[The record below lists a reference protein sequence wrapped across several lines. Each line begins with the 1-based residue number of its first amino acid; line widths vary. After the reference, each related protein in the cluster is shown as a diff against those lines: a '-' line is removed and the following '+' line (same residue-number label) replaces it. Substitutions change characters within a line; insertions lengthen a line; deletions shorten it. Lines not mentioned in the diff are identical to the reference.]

1 MWSPQYGRATLIA
14 HQVQWRGGLVADG
27 RSAPTVGQMVL
38 GLRLRDLRE
47 RAGCSFTDAAAALSV
62 NTTTV
67 RRMEK
72 AEVGLKP
79 PYVEKLLS
87 TYGIP
92 EPEITAFLSL
102 VEEANRPGWW
112 HRFRDVLPGWFSLY
126 VSLEGEASL
135 IRAYEPHCVPGLLQT
150 EDYARALLRTGFPY
164 ASDEELDRRVA
175 LRMERQELL
184 RRPDAP
190 RLWVVL
196 EEQVVRRHIGEPGV
210 MRDQLDRLVESATM
224 PNVTV
229 QLIPFASGPHPAMF
243 GPFQLFR
250 FDIPELPD
258 IVYTESLTGAVYHDE
273 RPDTA
278 AFLEALDRM
287 GAQAAPVSRTEA
299 LLGEIRKEF

>member
-1 MWSPQYGRATLIA
+1 L
-14 HQVQWRGGLVADG
+14 ADG
-27 RSAPTVGQMVL
+27 RTAPTVGQMVL

-47 RAGCSFTDAAAALSV
+47 AAGCSFAEAAAALSV

-79 PYVEKLLS
+79 PYVEKLLK

-92 EPEITAFLSL
+92 ENETTAFLEL
-102 VEEANRPGWW
+102 VDEANRPGWW
-112 HRFRDVLPGWFSLY
+112 QGFRDVVPPWFSLY

-135 IRAYEPHCVPGLLQT
+135 IRAYEPHCVHGLLQT
-150 EDYARALLRTGFPY
+150 EDYARALLRTGFPN
-164 ASDEELDRRVA
+164 ASDEELGRRVA

-184 RRPDAP
+184 RRADAP
-190 RLWVVL
+190 RLWVLL
-196 EEQVVRRHIGEPGV
+196 EEQVVRRHVGAPHV
-210 MRDQLDRLVESATM
+210 MRAQLDRLVECAAM

-229 QLIPFASGPHPAMF
+229 QIIPYVAGPHPAMF

-250 FDIPELPD
+250 FEIPELPD
-258 IVYTESLTGAVYHDE
+258 IVYTESLSGAVYHDE
-273 RPDTA
+273 RRDTA
-278 AFLEALDRM
+278 LFLEALDRM
-287 GAQAAPVSRTEA
+287 GAQAAPAPRTEA

>member
-1 MWSPQYGRATLIA
+1 
-14 HQVQWRGGLVADG
+14 VADG

-47 RAGCSFTDAAAALSV
+47 SANCSFADAAAALSV
-62 NTTTV
+62 NATTV

-79 PYVEKLLS
+79 PYVEKLLK
-87 TYGIP
+87 TYGVP
-92 EPEITAFLSL
+92 DGEIFSFLTL

-112 HRFRDVLPGWFSLY
+112 QNFRDVLPSWFSLY

-135 IRAYEPHCVPGLLQT
+135 IRSYEPHCVPGLLQT
-150 EDYARALLRTGFPY
+150 EEYARALLSTGFPN
-164 ASDEELDRRVA
+164 ASEEELSRRVA
-175 LRMERQELL
+175 LRMQRQELL
-184 RRPDAP
+184 RRADAP
-190 RLWVVL
+190 RLWVLL
-196 EEQVVRRHIGEPGV
+196 EEQVLRRHVGGPAV
-210 MRDQLDRLVESATM
+210 MRDQIDRLVDATSM

-229 QLIPFASGPHPAMF
+229 QVLPFSAGPHPAMF

-258 IVYTESLTGAVYHDE
+258 IVYTESLSGAVYHDE

-278 AFLEALDRM
+278 VYLEALDRL
-287 GAQAAPVSRTEA
+287 GAQAAPAVCTESV
-299 LLGEIRKEF
+299 LGEIRKEF

>member
-1 MWSPQYGRATLIA
+1 MAES
-14 HQVQWRGGLVADG
+14 

-47 RAGCSFTDAAAALSV
+47 RAECSFTEAAHALSV

-79 PYVEKLLS
+79 PYVEKLLR
-87 TYGIP
+87 TYGVP
-92 EPEITAFLSL
+92 AQEADAFMTL
-102 VEEANRPGWW
+102 VDEANRPGWW
-112 HRFRDVLPGWFSLY
+112 HNFRDVLPHWFSLY

-150 EDYARALLRTGFPY
+150 ADYARALLRTGFPG
-164 ASDEELDRRVA
+164 ADKRELDRRVA
-175 LRMERQELL
+175 LRMERQSLL
-184 RRPDAP
+184 KGANPP
-190 RLWVVL
+190 KLWAVL
-196 EEQVVRRHIGEPGV
+196 DEQVLRRHIGEPAV
-210 MRDQLDRLVESATM
+210 MRGQLDRLAEVCAL
-224 PNVTV
+224 PHVTL
-229 QLIPFASGPHPAMF
+229 QIIPFTAGAHPGMF

-258 IVYTESLTGAVYHDE
+258 IVYSESLTGAVYHDE

-278 AFLEALDRM
+278 AYLEVLDRM
-287 GAQAAPVSRTEA
+287 GAQAAPAQHTEA